1 MLRQRV
7 FQQFELMNPILTEC
21 IPEQFSFGKVKG
33 RNIIAN
39 FKGGTLTSDGGLV
52 LVAELDKKRQIT
64 ARFADC
70 FNDYRRQGYVEHS
83 VTDLVAQR
91 VYGLIQG
98 YEDLNDHEKLR
109 YDPVFAASLGKLSS
123 NESEGV
129 VLAGKSTLNRL
140 EYCPETV
147 IDQAG
152 SRYHRISH
160 DPKGIERLLV
170 ELFLESYRKPPQSIV
185 LDLDVTDDSVHGS
198 QEQAFFN
205 TYYGGVC
212 YAPLYIFCGHH
223 LVAAKLRPSNVDPA
237 NGALEELQRVIG
249 LIRNR
254 WEHTHIL
261 IRGDS
266 AYSRD
271 EIMSWCEDQ
280 QRVDYVFGMAT
291 NSQLRMRASDVI
303 VKAKADYEQRLTPVT
318 SLMEELFSP
327 DEDLTVAGEL
337 VRVAL
342 WYRSLTY
349 KTKNSWSRAR
359 RVVTKVAY
367 DSQGLKMRFVVTSLA
382 AAKFP
387 PGKLYTRKYCPRG
400 EMENRIKEQQ
410 LELFSD
416 RTSTHSFE
424 GNQLRIWFSAMAY
437 VLMQAF
443 RQQCLVNTSLESAQ
457 VGTIRLLLLK
467 LGARVLI
474 SVRRVLISISSS
486 CPLQDI
492 FTIAYQR
499 IQSLPASG

>member
-1 MLRQRV
+1 M
-7 FQQFELMNPILTEC
+7 PISTEC
-21 IPEQFSFGKVKG
+21 IPEQFSFGRAKG

-70 FNDYRRQGYVEHS
+70 FNDHRRQGYVEHS
-83 VTDLVAQR
+83 VADLVAQR

-109 YDPVFAASLGKLSS
+109 YDPVFTLALGNSTSKK
-123 NESEGV
+123 SETV

-147 IDQAG
+147 INQAEA
-152 SRYHRISH
+152 RYHRISH
-160 DPKGIERLLV
+160 EPKGIERLLV
-170 ELFLESYRKPPQSIV
+170 ELFLESYHKPPQWVV
-185 LDLDVTDDSVHGS
+185 LDLDVTDSQVHGN

-223 LVAAKLRPSNVDPA
+223 LLAAKLRPSNVDPA
-237 NGALEELQRVIG
+237 DGALEELQRVIG
-249 LIRNR
+249 LIREQ
-254 WEHTHIL
+254 WTQTQIL

-271 EIMSWCEDQ
+271 EIMSWCEAQ
-280 QRVDYVFGMAT
+280 MGVDYVFGLAT

-303 VKAKADYEQRLTPVT
+303 EKASADYEQRLAPVT
-318 SLMEELFSP
+318 SFLSQLFSP
-327 DEDLTVAGEL
+327 EEDLTVAKGL
-337 VRVAL
+337 IPGSV
-342 WYRSLTY
+342 WYRSLSY
-349 KTKNSWSRAR
+349 KTQTSWSRSR
-359 RVVTKVAY
+359 RVVTKVVY
-367 DSQGLKMRFVVTSLA
+367 DSQGLKMRFVVTSLR

-387 PGKLYTRKYCPRG
+387 PGKLYTNKYCPRG

-416 RTSTHSFE
+416 RTSTHTFE
-424 GNQLRIWFSAMAY
+424 GNQLRLWFSAIAY

-443 RQQCLVNTSLESAQ
+443 RASCLAKTPLATAT
-457 VGTIRLLLLK
+457 VGTIRALLLK
-467 LGARVLI
+467 LGARVLS

-486 CPLQDI
+486 CPYQDI
-492 FTIAYQR
+492 FAIAYQR
-499 IQSLPASG
+499 IQTLPASG